1 MNKRQTVPRD
11 TERRLWA
18 EAIGHCMN
26 PECQDELLAGEV
38 NVGEMAHI
46 VPHEERGDVSFE
58 NLILLCRRCHTLTD
72 RKRTEETV
80 VQLQGWKRNR
90 NREVNERFAKRF
102 TSFEKL
108 KESIVP
114 LLARNATIFYNYGPD
129 KADPNNEERHNMWLK
144 FEAEI
149 ISNNQRMQLMLGPN
163 QHLIHKG
170 NRPLVDTFIA
180 HAREFVETRDDDPIQ
195 RVLLFPQDFLSIF
208 GLGPAEH
215 RGLVSNV
222 SALQNFITDLVRTG
236 KFVDLY
242 LESEQTLIYRE
253 NDKEVFLDLND
264 SPHINQI
271 YYSGRYYRPETTK
284 VRLGGLVFF
293 LKWLS
298 GNNIN
303 FVFDDISNLTELTLN
318 DSHKVKLCY
327 AYCLSVSD
335 LHQFKLDDG
344 LIVVNL
350 HTWNGAPIT
359 EEAHK
364 YASGF
369 GVRLF
374 SQNDF
379 FKYAHR
385 NIK

>member
-1 MNKRQTVPRD
+1 MSKRHAVARD
-11 TERRLWA
+11 TERQLWA

-26 PECQDELLAGEV
+26 PECQDELIQDEV

-46 VPHEERGDVSFE
+46 VPHEEKGNVSFE
-58 NLILLCRRCHTLTD
+58 NLILLCRGCHTLTD

-80 VQLQGWKRNR
+80 VRLQKWKRNR

-102 TSFEKL
+102 TSFERL
-108 KESIVP
+108 KDSVVP
-114 LLARNATIFYNYGPD
+114 LLTRNALIFYNYGPD
-129 KADPNNEERHNMWLK
+129 KEDPNNEERHKMWLK

-149 ISNNQRMQLMLGPN
+149 ISNNQRLQLMLEPN
-163 QHLIHKG
+163 QHLIQKG
-170 NRPLVDTFIA
+170 NRPLVDNFIA

-215 RGLVSNV
+215 RSLASNV
-222 SALQNFITDLVRTG
+222 SALQNFIADLVRSG

-242 LESEQTLIYRE
+242 LETEQILLYLE
-253 NDKEVFLDLND
+253 NDNEISLDLND
-264 SPHINQI
+264 PPHINQI

-284 VRLGGLVFF
+284 LRLESLVFF
-293 LKWLS
+293 VNWLS
-298 GNNIN
+298 RNGIGYA
-303 FVFDDISNLTELTLN
+303 FDDVSNLTELTLN
-318 DSHKVKLCY
+318 GSHKVKLCY

-335 LHQFKLDDG
+335 LHQFKLEDG

-350 HTWNGAPIT
+350 YTWNGAPIT
-359 EEAHK
+359 DEAHK
-364 YASGF
+364 YASQF

-385 NIK
+385 SIK

>member
-1 MNKRQTVPRD
+1 MNKRQAVTRD

-26 PECQDELLAGEV
+26 PECQDDLIKDEV

-46 VPHEERGDVSFE
+46 LPHEEKGGVSFE

-80 VQLQGWKRNR
+80 VHLQEWKRNR
-90 NREVNERFAKRF
+90 NREVNERFAKHF
-102 TSFEKL
+102 ASFETL
-108 KESIVP
+108 RDSIVP
-114 LLARNATIFYNYGPD
+114 LLARNAMIFYNYGPV
-129 KADPNNEERHNMWLK
+129 KEDPNNEERHNMWLK
-144 FEAEI
+144 FEDEI
-149 ISNNQRMQLMLGPN
+149 ISNNRRLQLMLEPN

-170 NRPLVDTFIA
+170 NRPLVDKFIA

-215 RGLVSNV
+215 RNLVSNV
-222 SALQNFITDLVRTG
+222 SALQNFISDLVHSG
-236 KFVDLY
+236 QFVDLY
-242 LESEQTLIYRE
+242 LETEQTLHYRE
-253 NDKEVFLDLND
+253 NDKEISLDLND
-264 SPHINQI
+264 PPHINQI
-271 YYSGRYYRPETTK
+271 YFSGRYYRPETTK
-284 VRLGGLVFF
+284 IRLESLVFF
-293 LKWLS
+293 VNWLRR
-298 GNNIN
+298 NNISYAFN
-303 FVFDDISNLTELTLN
+303 DISNLTELSLN

-335 LHQFKLDDG
+335 LHQFKLEDS
-344 LIVVNL
+344 LIIVNL

-364 YASGF
+364 YASQF